1 MEINEANRLQWL
13 LAAATNLYLFFLCST
28 KWNAGYSI
36 SGGILAV
43 LILWFYLKKRK
54 KFQCASR
61 LFFTVYGIFM
71 AGVLLASC
79 LTGDKPS
86 IHVAQKFLSYSVPM
100 WLLYLIL
107 QQVHSIRQA
116 SLPGMVIGSWVLL
129 GASVRELWTS
139 PGKDRLCGSFASA
152 NNFAVVLEAILPF
165 LWMQVWALRKNKKSP
180 AFLLTLIT
188 SIGLTGCLLL
198 SASRGGIAGFLL
210 GFVGVVILK
219 GIQKTTWGLKKRV
232 GVLLLTGCLAA
243 GALFAATLRY
253 QHRSYDSERLLLLQ
267 SAYAM
272 WQDNKLY
279 GVGFQRWNQVYRSG
293 YILPGA
299 KEPTLSLPH
308 NNIANFFSGTGVLGG
323 TGYLLFTF
331 GSLGVLLCTL
341 RKHPANE
348 YARMMFWVWIA
359 IFVHGIVDNSLYAK
373 FNTRLYFAM
382 WGIFLAASLD
392 SRKERLKK

>member
-1 MEINEANRLQWL
+1 M
-13 LAAATNLYLFFLCST
+13 
-28 KWNAGYSI
+28 
-36 SGGILAV
+36 
-43 LILWFYLKKRK
+43 
-54 KFQCASR
+54 
-61 LFFTVYGIFM
+61 
-71 AGVLLASC
+71 
-79 LTGDKPS
+79 
-86 IHVAQKFLSYSVPM
+86 
-100 WLLYLIL
+100 
-107 QQVHSIRQA
+107 
-116 SLPGMVIGSWVLL
+116 
-129 GASVRELWTS
+129 
-139 PGKDRLCGSFASA
+139 
-152 NNFAVVLEAILPF
+152 VLEAILPF

-293 YILPGA
+293 YILA
-299 KEPTLSLPH
+299 L
-308 NNIANFFSGTGVLGG
+308 FW
-323 TGYLLFTF
+323 LL
-331 GSLGVLLCTL
+331 LIHLNLLIW
-341 RKHPANE
+341 H
-348 YARMMFWVWIA
+348 Y
-359 IFVHGIVDNSLYAK
+359 HY
-373 FNTRLYFAM
+373 
-382 WGIFLAASLD
+382 
-392 SRKERLKK
+392 